1 MLEATKGEDVP
12 ALDYARYIND
22 KGLLEPYLLINLFN
36 VDLYA
41 QFKHFVENNKSVAE
55 NYINEELIS
64 GSL

>member
-1 MLEATKGEDVP
+1 MP
-12 ALDYARYIND
+12 ALDYAMYIND
-22 KGLLEPYLLINLFN
+22 KGLLEPYLLINLFY

>member
-1 MLEATKGEDVP
+1 
-12 ALDYARYIND
+12 
-22 KGLLEPYLLINLFN
+22 LLINLFN